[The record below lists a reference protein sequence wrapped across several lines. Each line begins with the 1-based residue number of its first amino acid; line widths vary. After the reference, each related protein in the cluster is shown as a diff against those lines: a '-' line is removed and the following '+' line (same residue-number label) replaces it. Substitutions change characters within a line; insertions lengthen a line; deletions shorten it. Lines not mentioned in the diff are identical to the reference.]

1 VSVAAPD
8 ARPLPRVE
16 QQWGTAIGVDVRDP
30 IDPSVIDDVY
40 TWFERVDDLFSTWR
54 DDTEISR
61 LARGELALNDASVE
75 IRIVLQLCERIRRE
89 SNGAFDI
96 TAGARANVPPRP
108 GLAPLDPSGLV
119 KGWAVERA
127 AELLAAA
134 GATNFCINAGGDMVV
149 RGRPDK
155 SSVWRVGILHPWEHD
170 KVVAVVGATD
180 LAVATSGRYE
190 RGNHVLDP
198 RTGLPARGL
207 TSVTVIGSDLALADA
222 YATAAIALGENGM
235 LWLATRPGVDAM
247 GVTDDRI
254 VIVTPGFER
263 HRVS

>member
-1 VSVAAPD
+1 LSIAARD
-8 ARPLPRVE
+8 ARPTRRVE

-30 IDPSVIDDVY
+30 IHASVVDDVY
-40 TWFERVDDLFSTWR
+40 RWFERIDDLFSTWR

-61 LARGELALNDASVE
+61 LARGEIGVHNASAEVQT
-75 IRIVLQLCERIRRE
+75 VLQLCEQIRRE
-89 SNGAFDI
+89 SDGAFDI
-96 TAGARANVPPRP
+96 TVGARAKVPPRA
-108 GLAPLDPSGLV
+108 GLSPVDPSGLV

-134 GATNFCINAGGDMVV
+134 GATSFCINAGGDVLV

-155 SSVWRVGILHPWEHD
+155 TSAWRVGIQHPWEHD
-170 KVVAVVGATD
+170 KVAAVVGAID

-190 RGNHVLDP
+190 RGDHVLDP

-207 TSVTVIGSDLALADA
+207 ASVTVIGPDLTLADA

-235 LWLATRPGVDAM
+235 AWLATRQGVDAM
-247 GVTDDRI
+247 GVTDDRT
-254 VIVTPGFER
+254 VIVTPGFGR

>member
-1 VSVAAPD
+1 VNVAAAD
-8 ARPLPRVE
+8 TRPVWRVE

-30 IDPSVIDDVY
+30 IRPSVVDDVY
-40 TWFERVDDLFSTWR
+40 RWFERIDDLFSTWR

-61 LARGELALNDASVE
+61 LARGELAPHDASAEV
-75 IRIVLQLCERIRRE
+75 RTVLQLCEQIRRE
-89 SNGAFDI
+89 SDGAFDV
-96 TAGARANVPPRP
+96 TVGAWAKVPPRA
-108 GLAPLDPSGLV
+108 GLSPLDPSGLV

-134 GATNFCINAGGDMVV
+134 QATNFCINAGGDVLA

-155 SSVWRVGILHPWEHD
+155 TSAWRVGIQHPWEHD
-170 KVVAVVGATD
+170 KVAAVVGATD

-190 RGNHVLDP
+190 RGDHVLDP

-207 TSVTVIGSDLALADA
+207 ASVTVIGPDLALADA

-235 LWLATRPGVDAM
+235 AWLATRQAIDAM
-247 GVTDDRI
+247 GITDNRT
-254 VIVTPGFER
+254 VIVTPGFAR